1 MHLLQEKKF
10 KQQKVDHTLQKQ
22 EKDSERKQLQSK
34 IDELL
39 SVNKEQRKKIE
50 DEAWSKIDIIKDQ
63 NKEELVQII
72 DTGCK
77 NKHALTT
84 VQTHY
89 KSNLS

>member
-1 MHLLQEKKF
+1 M
-10 KQQKVDHTLQKQ
+10 
-22 EKDSERKQLQSK
+22 
-34 IDELL
+34 
-39 SVNKEQRKKIE
+39 NKEQRKKIE

-72 DTGCK
+72 DAGCK
-77 NKHALTT
+77 NKKNLTD